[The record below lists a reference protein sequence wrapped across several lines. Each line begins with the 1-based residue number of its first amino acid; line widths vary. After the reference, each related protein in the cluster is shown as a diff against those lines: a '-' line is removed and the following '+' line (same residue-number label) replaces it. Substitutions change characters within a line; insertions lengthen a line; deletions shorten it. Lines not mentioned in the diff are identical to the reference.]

1 MNQEIINQLLN
12 LVPEQKYTICKM
24 GEFGFPIS
32 LKIILK
38 SVKVGPYA
46 QYKDS
51 VVLMFVPKG
60 KRKVA
65 GMRLHGDYQQF
76 MIFEGHVDLDIEM
89 FVKNYSDG
97 SKSSLESFSP
107 DYMIRALNYTSQK
120 PIISYLK

>member
-32 LKIILK
+32 WKIILK

-76 MIFEGHVDLDIEM
+76 MIFEGHVDLDTEM

-107 DYMIRALNYTSQK
+107 DYMIRALNSTSQK